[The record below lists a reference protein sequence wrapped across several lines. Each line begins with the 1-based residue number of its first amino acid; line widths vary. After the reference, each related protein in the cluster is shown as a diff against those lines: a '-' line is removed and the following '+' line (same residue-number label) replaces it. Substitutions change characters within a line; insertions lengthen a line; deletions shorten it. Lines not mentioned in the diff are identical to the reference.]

1 MGQAWRSYFD
11 CVEPHVQTLPDKW
24 NDCLNSFQK
33 LCVLRCLRVDKVTDG
48 VMAYVI
54 EKMGQRFIEPP
65 PFNLANCYKDSSNL
79 TPLVFILSK
88 GSDPTKAFNIFCTEM
103 KFNRKVQSLSLGQGQ
118 GPKATTMI
126 EEATAKGAWVY
137 LQNCHLFVS
146 WLINLEVLCDGL
158 TPEKT
163 HRDFRLWLTSMPCAQ
178 FPVSILQNG
187 VKIRTN
193 RRWSQSES
201 EGYLL
206 QDDRRRSPV

>member
-1 MGQAWRSYFD
+1 MHR
-11 CVEPHVQTLPDKW
+11 
-24 NDCLNSFQK
+24 
-33 LCVLRCLRVDKVTDG
+33 R
-48 VMAYVI
+48 
-54 EKMGQRFIEPP
+54 RFIEPP

-103 KFNRKVQSLSLGQGQ
+103 KFHKKVQSLSLGQGQ
-118 GPKATTMI
+118 GPKATQMI
-126 EEATAKGAWVY
+126 EDASQKGTWVY

-187 VKIRTN
+187 AP
-193 RRWSQSES
+193 RR
-201 EGYLL
+201 
-206 QDDRRRSPV
+206 PIT